1 MIMCYTAEKE
11 LPFTLRLAKSCKSTP
26 LCKTLSWEK
35 TCMFGMKYGVI
46 ISAVK
51 REKETLTEVRQL
63 LLSVDPNAKPIY
75 TVL

>member
-1 MIMCYTAEKE
+1 
-11 LPFTLRLAKSCKSTP
+11 
-26 LCKTLSWEK
+26 
-35 TCMFGMKYGVI
+35 MKYGVI
-46 ISAVK
+46 ISVVK